1 MTKRALFFAA
11 LILVSSITA
20 FAAKGEVNAGISIS
34 DGQIKNFYLAIGEQY
49 RVPQKEIIAVHERNI
64 PNEELPVV
72 YFLAKRA
79 HVRPSAIV
87 ELRHAG
93 KSWWDITLRYHLGA
107 DIYHVPV
114 RGALGHPA
122 SRAFTH
128 YRRPKAEWKQIVLND
143 DDIVTLVNT
152 RFINDRYG
160 YPREDVVRWRTEGR
174 TFVVIND
181 DVRKIKENRKDNHGD
196 KNEKADKEDKPDH
209 RDRDSRSR

>member
-1 MTKRALFFAA
+1 MIRWAIIFAT
-11 LILVSSITA
+11 LVLTFTVAA
-20 FAAKGEVNAGISIS
+20 FAAQKDINAGISIS
-34 DGQIKNFYLAIGEQY
+34 DGQVKNFYLAIGEQY
-49 RVPQKEIIAVHERNI
+49 RVPQKEIFAVHERNI
-64 PNEELPVV
+64 PDEDLPVV

-87 ELRHAG
+87 EMRLAG

-107 DIYHVPV
+107 DIYYVPV

-122 SRAFTH
+122 ARAFTH
-128 YRRPKAEWKQIVLND
+128 YRRPKAEWKHIVLND
-143 DDIVTLVNT
+143 DDIITLVNT

-181 DVRKIKENRKDNHGD
+181 DVRKIKENHRDNHAE
-196 KNEKADKEDKPDH
+196 KNEKAEKENKHDQRNKE
-209 RDRDSRSR
+209 SR